1 MIHFT
6 KIFNFLVFLCT
17 LVSSSRMRGW
27 RGYLLMEASFIQAT
41 FLLKRQI
48 VAEKEPR
55 LLSKKSFWLRDPTW
69 VDNESRSQLEFDNF
83 CYCFD
88 TDVDKHV
95 LSKYQFY
102 YHSALH
108 LSSRFRRENYSSNYT
123 PRILLLRL

>member
-83 CYCFD
+83 CLNNNFTTTPPSICLLGSEERI
-88 TDVDKHV
+88 TPAITLHE
-95 LSKYQFY
+95 Y
-102 YHSALH
+102 YYYDYDY
-108 LSSRFRRENYSSNYT
+108 F
-123 PRILLLRL
+123 